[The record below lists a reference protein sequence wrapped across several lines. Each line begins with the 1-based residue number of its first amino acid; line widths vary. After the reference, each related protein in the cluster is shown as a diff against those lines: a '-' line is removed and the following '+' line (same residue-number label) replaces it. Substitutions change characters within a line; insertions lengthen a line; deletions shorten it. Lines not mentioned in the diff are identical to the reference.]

1 MDLNDIYTD
10 TIAEHCTSTK
20 NRREIENPDAYIEGV
35 NASCGDE
42 IRIGVKLENGRI
54 KDTAYT
60 GVGCAISQAS
70 ASIMS
75 ELVIGKTIDEAL
87 NLVNIFTK
95 MIDKSITDKNQLEQL
110 KDGKALQVISNIPS
124 RTKCAVLAWNT
135 FEQAINAINM
145 PKND

>member
-1 MDLNDIYTD
+1 MELNEIYTD

-42 IRIGVKLENGRI
+42 IRIGVKLQDGKI
-54 KDTAYT
+54 HDTAYT

-95 MIDKSITDKNQLEQL
+95 MIDKKITDESQLEILNEGKNL
-110 KDGKALQVISNIPS
+110 KSISDMPARI
-124 RTKCAVLAWNT
+124 KCAVLAWNT
-135 FEQAINAINM
+135 FEHAVNIANQHN
-145 PKND
+145 K

>member
-1 MDLNDIYTD
+1 MDLNEIYTD

-20 NRREIENPDAYIEGV
+20 NRREIENPDVYIEGT

-42 IRIGVKLENGRI
+42 IRIGVKLLDGKI

-75 ELVIGKTIDEAL
+75 ELVVGKTIDEAL
-87 NLVNIFTK
+87 NLVNIFTN
-95 MIDKSITDKNQLEQL
+95 MIDKNITDKRQLEL
-110 KDGKALQVISNIPS
+110 LYEGKNLEMISNMPA
-124 RTKCAVLAWNT
+124 RKKCATLAWNT
-135 FEQAINAINM
+135 FEQAVNIANAHN
-145 PKND
+145 K